1 MAKKKASSTKEDNL
15 GFDTIEQSLTRT
27 EQFLENNARQVVI
40 AVIAI
45 VVAVAAVFGYTKMY
59 AAPRAVEAER
69 QMAQAIK
76 WFESDSLKL
85 SLNGSGTYYGFLDIA
100 DEFGGTPSGKAA
112 HYYAGMAYYGQGMYV
127 EAIEQLDQFPTKAT
141 AFSALA
147 LGTIGD
153 AFVELGQ
160 MDDAADYYVKAANI
174 VDNDLTTPLML
185 WKAALTFEGLDKND
199 KALKLYEKIADK
211 YPESRQAAGIESIIA
226 SLK

>member
-1 MAKKKASSTKEDNL
+1 MAKKKAQPVKEDNL

-27 EQFLENNARQVVI
+27 EQFLENNARQVAYVVG
-40 AVIAI
+40 AV
-45 VVAVAAVFGYTKMY
+45 VVVVLGIFLFNNKYQK
-59 AAPRAVEAER
+59 PRAVEAER

-76 WFESDSLKL
+76 WFEGDSLNL
-85 SLNGSGTYYGFLDIA
+85 ALNGSGTYYGFLDIA

-112 HYYAGMAYYGQGMYV
+112 HYYAGMSYYGLGQFT
-127 EAIEQLDQFPTKAT
+127 EAIEELDQFPKSST

-174 VDNDLTTPLML
+174 VDNDLTAPLMM
-185 WKAALTFEGLDKND
+185 WKAALAYEGLDQKD
-199 KALKLYEKIADK
+199 KALKLYEKIAEK